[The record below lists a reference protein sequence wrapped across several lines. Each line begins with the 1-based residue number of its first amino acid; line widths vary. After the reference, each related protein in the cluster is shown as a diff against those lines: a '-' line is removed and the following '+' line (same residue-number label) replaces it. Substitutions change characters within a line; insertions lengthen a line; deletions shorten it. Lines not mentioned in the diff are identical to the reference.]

1 MGLENDLPP
10 GEQLFTLFR
19 PFLENLAGSD
29 LSPKTLQKH
38 VDNLWP
44 LGREAI
50 RDLTDDHSPGLRVCD
65 PLTCDGRTGGMGDP
79 ILLVSSEQALANSS
93 GVRYAKLLCGRS
105 PLYSIRHRS
114 IFSFASASVV
124 NQL

>member
-1 MGLENDLPP
+1 MGN
-10 GEQLFTLFR
+10 
-19 PFLENLAGSD
+19 
-29 LSPKTLQKH
+29 
-38 VDNLWP
+38 
-44 LGREAI
+44 
-50 RDLTDDHSPGLRVCD
+50 
-65 PLTCDGRTGGMGDP
+65 P

-124 NQL
+124 ILELIPREQEEEWEALA